1 MIKTYTSRT
10 SVLRNTT
17 VFDTATSIHEMK
29 NMRERAQFEVFNPHG
44 LLAEKKRND
53 DIIAK
58 LVDDGVVPVG
68 WSLAYGFAS
77 GDDKQLRKLALKN
90 RVAGSDL
97 RWAQSMMQRHIQRQ
111 EEKIAEVTEA

>member
-1 MIKTYTSRT
+1 MTKTYTSRT
-10 SVLRNTT
+10 SV

-29 NMRERAQFEVFNPHG
+29 NMRERAQFEAFNPHG

-58 LVDDGVVPVG
+58 LVDDEIVPIG
-68 WSLAYGFAS
+68 WAFAYGFAS
-77 GDDKQLRKLALKN
+77 GDDDRLRKLALKN
-90 RVAGSDL
+90 RVTGSDL

-111 EEKIAEVTEA
+111 EEKIAEVTEV

>member
-1 MIKTYTSRT
+1 MTKTYTSRT
-10 SVLRNTT
+10 SV
-17 VFDTATSIHEMK
+17 VFDTATSIYEMK
-29 NMRERAQFEVFNPHG
+29 NMRERAQFEAFNPHG

-90 RVAGSDL
+90 RVTGSDL
-97 RWAQSMMQRHIQRQ
+97 KVAQSMMQRHIQRQ
-111 EEKIAEVTEA
+111 EEKIAEVTEV